1 MPIEYQLILT
11 IKNNDL
17 ISVHET
23 IKSND
28 LVQLISMLMML
39 IVRIQ
44 HELHEAEL
52 LEQKF
57 KLMGI
62 DDDIPF

>member
-1 MPIEYQLILT
+1 MEYQLTLT
-11 IKNNDL
+11 IKNNE
-17 ISVHET
+17 IIQSHET

-39 IVRIQ
+39 IVRVQ
-44 HELHEAEL
+44 RELHEAEL
-52 LEQKF
+52 IKMRF
-57 KLMGI
+57 PI